1 MSEDRDDHLYTVG
14 ILILAI
20 ALMMFIENKS
30 SCSFPAVQTMLGLLT
45 WLTVYHA
52 NFLRKR
58 RKARFSSNSNE
69 EENRGKN
76 DDGRLYTIAILLV
89 VLALM
94 IFFTENKSSCSF
106 PALNTVLALLSGL
119 FSYHA
124 VSLEMGH
131 PLTITK
137 KYRVR
142 DGGATISWTVYNK
155 PRDCPH
161 PPIYLFYISIRSGI
175 SPSYGEQILPEF
187 CRSPRRIPANQRR
200 HFPPASP
207 R

>member
-14 ILILAI
+14 ILIIAI
-20 ALMMFIENKS
+20 ALMIFIENKS
-30 SCSFPAVQTMLGLLT
+30 SCSFPAVQMGAGLLT

-94 IFFTENKSSCSF
+94 MFTENKSSCSF

-124 VSLEMGH
+124 VSLV
-131 PLTITK
+131 K
-137 KYRVR
+137 NRK
-142 DGGATISWTVYNK
+142 DGTSSDNNK
-155 PRDCPH
+155 
-161 PPIYLFYISIRSGI
+161 
-175 SPSYGEQILPEF
+175 EV
-187 CRSPRRIPANQRR
+187 
-200 HFPPASP
+200 
-207 R
+207 